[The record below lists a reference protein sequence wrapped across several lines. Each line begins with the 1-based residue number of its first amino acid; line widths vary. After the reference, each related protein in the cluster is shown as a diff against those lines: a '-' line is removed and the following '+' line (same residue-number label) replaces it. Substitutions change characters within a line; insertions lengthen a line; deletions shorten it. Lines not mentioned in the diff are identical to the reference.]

1 MEGPPSNLTSGALGG
16 GRERQQ
22 DAQCDEEQACVSHE
36 RASLCESVD
45 GSQAAHKPVR
55 DVRGSRRSFFIMI
68 GQSDESGSPMK
79 GGELMAK
86 GTGMRKEKKKPKK
99 KK

>member
-1 MEGPPSNLTSGALGG
+1 LRVRSG
-16 GRERQQ
+16 R
-22 DAQCDEEQACVSHE
+22 
-36 RASLCESVD
+36 
-45 GSQAAHKPVR
+45 
-55 DVRGSRRSFFIMI
+55 
-68 GQSDESGSPMK
+68 

>member
-1 MEGPPSNLTSGALGG
+1 MVPA
-16 GRERQQ
+16 
-22 DAQCDEEQACVSHE
+22 SHIYNV
-36 RASLCESVD
+36 RVVD
-45 GSQAAHKPVR
+45 PV
-55 DVRGSRRSFFIMI
+55 ML
-68 GQSDESGSPMK
+68 GQSIASTFGE

>member
-1 MEGPPSNLTSGALGG
+1 L
-16 GRERQQ
+16 R
-22 DAQCDEEQACVSHE
+22 
-36 RASLCESVD
+36 
-45 GSQAAHKPVR
+45 
-55 DVRGSRRSFFIMI
+55 
-68 GQSDESGSPMK
+68 

>member
-1 MEGPPSNLTSGALGG
+1 ML
-16 GRERQQ
+16 
-22 DAQCDEEQACVSHE
+22 
-36 RASLCESVD
+36 
-45 GSQAAHKPVR
+45 
-55 DVRGSRRSFFIMI
+55 
-68 GQSDESGSPMK
+68 GQSITSTVER